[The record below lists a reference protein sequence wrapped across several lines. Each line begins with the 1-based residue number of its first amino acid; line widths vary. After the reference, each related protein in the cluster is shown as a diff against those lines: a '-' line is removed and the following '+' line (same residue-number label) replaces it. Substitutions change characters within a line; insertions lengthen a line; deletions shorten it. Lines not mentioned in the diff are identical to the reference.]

1 MDIPS
6 DYLGELRVSEEHNQ
20 MKFRFHVLGIPHTI
34 SNKDY
39 VACAFTQKV
48 VKFCKM
54 MKARGHTVIHYGHD
68 KSEVDCDENVE
79 VTNDEV
85 LNAAYG
91 DHDWKKNTFKYDLE
105 DSAYKHF
112 YAKAIEAIVYRKKKG
127 DFLLCFWGWGHKA
140 IADAHPDMII
150 VEPGIGYSGGI
161 FAPYRVFES
170 QSIMAA
176 YYGMQ
181 AVNRPGFFSWYDAV
195 IPNYFDLDD
204 FSYTQEKEDYFLCLG
219 RIGSH
224 KGVDIAI
231 QATAEAGVRLK
242 VAGQGSIE
250 AMGYDKIPDH
260 VEYVGYAG
268 VEKRRDLMAKAKG
281 QFVLTTYGEPFGG
294 VQIEGMLSATPIIST
309 DWACFGELNLHG
321 LTGYRCR
328 TFEHIIWAIKN
339 IDNIHPWACRKWGE
353 NFSLDKVGKMYE
365 EFFYSISNVY
375 NGNGWYEKNPER
387 KELDWLYRNFP
398 VDYLF

>member
-1 MDIPS
+1 
-6 DYLGELRVSEEHNQ
+6 
-20 MKFRFHVLGIPHTI
+20 MKFRFHVLGVPHTI

-54 MKARGHTVIHYGHD
+54 MKDRGHTIIHYGHD
-68 KSEVDCDENVE
+68 RSEIACDENVP
-79 VTNDEV
+79 VTDDTV
-85 LNAAYG
+85 LETAYG
-91 DHDWKKNTFKYDLE
+91 GHDWRKNTFKYDLE

-112 YAKAIEAIVYRKKKG
+112 YAKTIKAIESRKQKG

-170 QSIMAA
+170 QSVMAA
-176 YYGMQ
+176 YYEMK

-204 FSYTQEKEDYFLCLG
+204 FTYNENKEDYFLCLG

-231 QATAEAGVRLK
+231 QATGKLGVKLK

-250 AMGYDKIPDH
+250 ETINGPIPDH

-268 VEKRRDLMAKAKG
+268 VEKRKELMANAKG

-294 VQIEGMLSATPIIST
+294 VQIEGMLSGTPIIST

-328 TFEHIIWAIKN
+328 TFEHITWAIKN
-339 IDNIHPWACRKWGE
+339 IAEIKPSNCRKWGE
-353 NFSLDKVGKMYE
+353 NFSLEKVGGMYE

-375 NGNGWYEKNPER
+375 NGKGWYEENNWR
-387 KELDWLYRNFP
+387 TDLNWLKRNFP
-398 VDYLF
+398 VD

>member
-1 MDIPS
+1 
-6 DYLGELRVSEEHNQ
+6 
-20 MKFRFHVLGIPHTI
+20 MKFRFHAIGVPHTI

-54 MKARGHTVIHYGHD
+54 MKDLGHEVIHYGHD
-68 KSEVDCDENVE
+68 KSDVECDENVG

-85 LNAAYG
+85 LRGAYG
-91 DHDWKKNTFKYDLE
+91 DYDWKTQNFKYDLE

-112 YAKAIEAIVYRKKKG
+112 YKNCIEEVGKRKQKG
-127 DFLLCFWGWGHKA
+127 DFLLCFWGWGHKQ
-140 IADAHPDMII
+140 IADAHPDMLI

-170 QSIMAA
+170 QSLMAA

-181 AVNRPGFFSWYDAV
+181 AVHRPGHFSWYDAV

-204 FSYTQEKEDYFLCLG
+204 FTYNDKKEDYFLCLG

-231 QATAEAGVRLK
+231 QATEAIGAKLK
-242 VAGQGSIE
+242 IAGQGSIFE
-250 AMGYDKIPDH
+250 MGYSKIPDH
-260 VEYVGYAG
+260 VEYCGYAG
-268 VEKRRDLMAKAKG
+268 VEKRRELMSNAKA

-294 VQIEGMLSATPIIST
+294 TQIESMLSGTPIIST

-321 LTGYRCR
+321 ITGYRCR
-328 TFEHIIWAIKN
+328 TFEHITWAAKN
-339 IDNIHPWACRKWGE
+339 ISNIKSINCREWAE
-353 NFSLDKVGKMYE
+353 NFSLEKVGTMYE
-365 EFFYSISNVY
+365 EFFYSISNIH
-375 NGNGWYEKNPER
+375 NGQGWYEPNPSRTNLNWLKR
-387 KELDWLYRNFP
+387 KFP
-398 VDYLF
+398 LTDK

>member
-1 MDIPS
+1 
-6 DYLGELRVSEEHNQ
+6 

-54 MKARGHTVIHYGHD
+54 MKARGHTIIHYGHD
-68 KSEVDCDENVE
+68 KSEVDCDENVA
-79 VTNDEV
+79 VTNDDV
-85 LNAAYG
+85 LAGAYG
-91 DHDWKKNTFKYDLE
+91 GHDWKKNTFKYDLE
-105 DSAYKHF
+105 DSAYEHF
-112 YAKAIEAIVYRKKKG
+112 YAKTIESLSSRKQKG

-140 IADAHPDMII
+140 IADAHPDMIV

-170 QSIMAA
+170 QSVMAA

-181 AVNRPGFFSWYDAV
+181 AVNRPGFFSWYDSV

-204 FSYTQEKEDYFLCLG
+204 FTYTKNKEDYFLCLG

-231 QATAEAGVRLK
+231 QATEVAGVKLK

-250 AMGYDKIPDH
+250 DMGYDKIPDH

-268 VEKRRDLMAKAKG
+268 VEKRKELMSKAKG

-294 VQIEGMLSATPIIST
+294 VQIEGMLSGTPIIST

-328 TFEHIIWAIKN
+328 TFEHITWAIKN
-339 IDNIHPWACRKWGE
+339 IGEIHPWACRKWGE
-353 NFSLDKVGKMYE
+353 NFSLEKVGKMYD
-365 EFFYSISNVY
+365 EFFYSISNIY
-375 NGNGWYEKNPER
+375 TGKGWYEENDKR
-387 KELDWLYRNFP
+387 TELDWLKRDFP
-398 VDYLF
+398 IDYSF